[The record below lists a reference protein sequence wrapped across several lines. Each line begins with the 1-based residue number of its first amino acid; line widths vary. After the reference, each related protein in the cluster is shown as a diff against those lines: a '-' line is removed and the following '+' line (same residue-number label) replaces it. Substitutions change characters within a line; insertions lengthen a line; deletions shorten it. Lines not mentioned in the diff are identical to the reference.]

1 MNDITFK
8 INDFEGPLDVL
19 LQLIAKHKQNIC
31 DIEIVSLVDQ
41 YLEFMDSLATSDFEL
56 QSEFLEMAARL
67 VYIKVLSLL
76 PENNEA
82 QDLKKE
88 LEGSLVDYDRAKTAA
103 LHLGAKFCGYDV
115 FVREPVKI
123 PVDKTYCLKHDS
135 QILCDAMVLLSNKPV
150 EKKGVSADSFS
161 KIVRHKTYSVQ
172 IKIVSLLRRLYN
184 DKKARLDDFF
194 EGQTRSERVAAF
206 LAVLELTR
214 AGRIVISQDNTEVYF
229 NTAGKIPRH
238 SAANKGEA

>member
-19 LQLIAKHKQNIC
+19 LQLISKHKQNIC

-82 QDLKKE
+82 EELKKE
-88 LEGSLVDYDRAKTAA
+88 LEGRLVDYDRAKTAA
-103 LHLGAKFCGYDV
+103 LHLSRKFCGYDI
-115 FVREPVKI
+115 FVREPVKV
-123 PVDKTYCLKHDS
+123 PVDNTYCLKHDAE
-135 QILCDAMVLLSNKPV
+135 ILYDAMVLLSSRPAP
-150 EKKGVSADSFS
+150 KKSVSADNFS
-161 KIVRHKTYSVQ
+161 KIVKHKTYSVQ
-172 IKIVSLLRRLYN
+172 IKIVSLLRRLYA
-184 DKKARLDDFF
+184 DKRALLDEFF

-214 AGRIVISQDNTEVYF
+214 AGRILISEDNTEVYF
-229 NTAGKIPRH
+229 NTQGKVPRH
-238 SAANKGEA
+238 AAV

>member
-19 LQLIAKHKQNIC
+19 LQLISKHKQNIC
-31 DIEIVSLVDQ
+31 DIEIVLLVDQ
-41 YLEFMDSLATSDFEL
+41 YLEFMDSLASSDFEL

-82 QDLKKE
+82 EELKKE
-88 LEGSLVDYDRAKTAA
+88 LEGSLVDYDRAKTVA
-103 LHLGAKFCGYDV
+103 LHLSAKFCGYDV
-115 FVREPVKI
+115 FVREPAKI
-123 PVDKTYCLKHDS
+123 PIDKTYCLKHDV
-135 QILCDAMVLLSNKPV
+135 QVLCDAMSLFSAKSG
-150 EKKGVSADSFS
+150 EKKSVSADNFS
-161 KIVRHKTYSVQ
+161 KIVKHKTYSVQ

-184 DKKARLDDFF
+184 DKKASLDDFF
-194 EGQTRSERVAAF
+194 AGQTRSERVAAF

-214 AGRIVISQDNTEVYF
+214 AGRIVISDDNTEVYF
-229 NTAGKIPRH
+229 NTSGKIPKH
-238 SAANKGEA
+238 SAANKGDS